1 MRITWS
7 STSPFVRKVIVF
19 AVETGLDAR
28 IERVPVKTTPTTP
41 SAELSRYN
49 PLTKLPAL
57 QTDEGTWLYDSPV
70 ICEYLDTLHAGMPL
84 IAREGA
90 ERFEV
95 LRLQALSDGLVEAGL
110 LCRYESLRPPAHAWH
125 VWTES
130 QRGKVERALDALE
143 VEALDGRHFSP
154 ARLHLGQIAVACAL
168 GWLDFRQVAGDFRV
182 NRPNLAKWYMQF
194 SARPSMTTTV
204 PHDE

>member
-28 IERVPVKTTPTTP
+28 IERMPIKTSPTTP
-41 SAELSRYN
+41 SSELSKYN

-70 ICEYLDTLHAGMPL
+70 ICEYLDTLHAGPPMVP
-84 IAREGA
+84 REGA

-130 QRGKVERALDALE
+130 QLGKVQRALDSLE
-143 VEALDGRHFSP
+143 IEARDGRHFSL

-168 GWLDFRQVAGDFRV
+168 GWLDFRGVAGNFRE

-194 SARPSMTTTV
+194 SARPSMTSTV